1 MGKGIDNRRYREM
14 EVAEGVFIPDYDVE
28 YPEDNS
34 SDRIVKV
41 RYDGR
46 DVNVFDENY
55 PYLDDSLSFKIQN
68 FINQFLLRIIV
79 VPLNN
84 LRYGVKVK
92 GKENLKPFRKLFKN
106 GAMTVC
112 NHVYRWDLVCVLRA
126 MGIHRTWFPIYAEH
140 LKGKDAWFVRYCGG
154 IPVPETSGGMRP
166 FNAAFDELH
175 KRKQW
180 MHVFPEAS
188 SWRFYTP
195 VRSFKKGAFTMAYRY
210 GMPLIPCVI
219 SYRKRTGIYKIFD
232 KTGEPLITLNVGTP
246 IIPDTTKPRKDET
259 DRLLHE
265 AHAQMVKMAGI
276 TKNPWPAE

>member
-126 MGIHRTWFPIYAEH
+126 MGIHRT
-140 LKGKDAWFVRYCGG
+140 
-154 IPVPETSGGMRP
+154 
-166 FNAAFDELH
+166 
-175 KRKQW
+175 
-180 MHVFPEAS
+180 
-188 SWRFYTP
+188 
-195 VRSFKKGAFTMAYRY
+195 
-210 GMPLIPCVI
+210 
-219 SYRKRTGIYKIFD
+219 
-232 KTGEPLITLNVGTP
+232 
-246 IIPDTTKPRKDET
+246 
-259 DRLLHE
+259 
-265 AHAQMVKMAGI
+265 
-276 TKNPWPAE
+276 

>member
-84 LRYGVKVK
+84 LR
-92 GKENLKPFRKLFKN
+92 
-106 GAMTVC
+106 
-112 NHVYRWDLVCVLRA
+112 
-126 MGIHRTWFPIYAEH
+126 
-140 LKGKDAWFVRYCGG
+140 
-154 IPVPETSGGMRP
+154 
-166 FNAAFDELH
+166 
-175 KRKQW
+175 
-180 MHVFPEAS
+180 
-188 SWRFYTP
+188 
-195 VRSFKKGAFTMAYRY
+195 
-210 GMPLIPCVI
+210 
-219 SYRKRTGIYKIFD
+219 
-232 KTGEPLITLNVGTP
+232 
-246 IIPDTTKPRKDET
+246 
-259 DRLLHE
+259 
-265 AHAQMVKMAGI
+265 
-276 TKNPWPAE
+276 